1 MISKNRITD
10 APIIP
15 TFFYFALPSLAG
27 LLAISS
33 ASIVDGIFVGRYL
46 GAGPLAS
53 INLLIPYFTF
63 MFSVCLMI
71 AIGGTVLAGRYI
83 GEKKQKK
90 ADAIFSQSLISA
102 VLFTTAMAIL
112 VTPNSEYLFNAL
124 NAPKDIH
131 ETMDSYF
138 GIMSFCLIIQLTTM
152 VLYYFVRADGFPVL
166 ATTALI
172 FGSITNIALDVL
184 FLGYLGLGIEWA
196 AWATTFAQSLQ
207 FLILLSFFVK
217 KHRTL
222 KFTLKGLKFRE
233 SVRALINGFSEF
245 INEIS
250 VGIVIFTVH
259 WLLLLESDDT
269 EIAGFSI
276 ANYVL
281 FISMMTYYGIVDAIH
296 ILVSQN
302 LGAGNIRRIRYFMM
316 LAAVTILSMSTI
328 LVLTCTL
335 YPHYLSQLFLSDI
348 ENASQQSALLYL
360 NILWPCLM
368 FSGLNVLISAY
379 FTAMQKPLQSAV
391 IALSR
396 GLLLPVILLIAFSTY
411 VKQTHFLAA
420 LPIAEFITFAMAS
433 TLFVIH
439 QKRQTP
445 TDPVYA

>member
-1 MISKNRITD
+1 MTTQNRITD
-10 APIIP
+10 APVVP
-15 TFFYFALPSLAG
+15 TFFYFALPSLVG

-46 GAGPLAS
+46 GAGALAS

-90 ADAIFSQSLISA
+90 ADAIFSQSLLCA
-102 VLFTTAMAIL
+102 GLFTVSMALL
-112 VTPNSEYLFNAL
+112 VTPNSEYLFEAL
-124 NAPKDIH
+124 NAPLSIH
-131 ETMDSYF
+131 PAMDSYF
-138 GIMSFCLIIQLTTM
+138 GIMSYCLIIQLSTM

-172 FGSITNIALDVL
+172 IGSLTNIALDVL
-184 FLGYLGLGIEWA
+184 FLGYLQLGIEWA
-196 AWATTFAQSLQ
+196 AWATTFAQCIQLA
-207 FLILLSFFVK
+207 ILLCFFK
-217 KHRTL
+217 RKRRTL
-222 KFTLKGLKFRE
+222 TLTLKGLKLKE
-233 SVRALINGFSEF
+233 SARALINGFSEF

-259 WLLLLESDDT
+259 WLLLIEGDDAA
-269 EIAGFSI
+269 IAGFSI

-281 FISMMTYYGIVDAIH
+281 FISMMAYYGIVDAIH

-302 LGAGNIRRIRYFMM
+302 LGAGHIRRIRQFML
-316 LAAVTILSMSTI
+316 LAAITILSISSV
-328 LVLTCTL
+328 LVIVCTL
-335 YPHYLSQLFLSDI
+335 YPHHLSQLFLSDI
-348 ENASQQSALLYL
+348 ENASQQRALLYL
-360 NILWPCLM
+360 KIIWPCLM

-379 FTAMQKPLQSAV
+379 FTAIQKPLQSTI

-396 GLLLPVILLIAFSTY
+396 GLLLPVLFLLIFSIY
-411 VKQTHFLAA
+411 FKQTHFLTA
-420 LPIAEFITFAMAS
+420 LPIAELVTLTLAI

-439 QKRQTP
+439 QKRQKP
-445 TDPVYA
+445 PCPAYI

>member
-1 MISKNRITD
+1 MATKNRITD

-46 GAGPLAS
+46 GAAPLAS

-102 VLFTTAMAIL
+102 MLFTAVMAAI
-112 VTPNSEYLFNAL
+112 VTPNSGYLFDAL
-124 NAPKDIH
+124 NAPQDIH
-131 ETMDSYF
+131 ETMNSYF

-166 ATTALI
+166 ATAALI
-172 FGSITNIALDVL
+172 FGSITNIALDIL

-196 AWATTFAQSLQ
+196 AWATTIAQSIQ
-207 FLILLSFFVK
+207 LIVLLSFFVQK
-217 KHRTL
+217 NRTL
-222 KFTLKGLKFRE
+222 KFTLKGLKIKE
-233 SVRALINGFSEF
+233 SARAFINGFSEF

-259 WLLLLESDDT
+259 WLLLLNGDDAA
-269 EIAGFSI
+269 IAGFSI

-281 FISMMTYYGIVDAIH
+281 FISMMAYYGIVDAIH

-302 LGAGNIRRIRYFMM
+302 LGAGNHRRIRQFMI
-316 LAAVTILSMSTI
+316 LAAITILSISTV
-328 LVLTCTL
+328 LVLVCTL
-335 YPHYLSQLFLSDI
+335 IPHHLSQLFLSDL

-379 FTAMQKPLQSAV
+379 FTAVQKPLQSTA

-396 GLLLPVILLIAFSTY
+396 GLVLPVVLLLSFSTY
-411 VKQTHFLAA
+411 LKQTHFLAA
-420 LPIAEFITFAMAS
+420 LPVAEFITLALAL
-433 TLFVIH
+433 TLFAVH
-439 QKRQTP
+439 QKRKTP
-445 TDPVYA
+445 DAPVYA